1 MAAHIILVF
10 TYSNIFTAYY
20 YLYIKWFN
28 YYRFEGLILKCHHSQ
43 VDFVILCATSILM
56 VTGMPG
62 GSTGKVK
69 QNIDLVMFSQWFD
82 FKVNTPAN
90 RSHDKKKR
98 LQTLLGTFI
107 ISVNQ
112 HQLFQIQAEPY
123 ITCILHFLCH
133 CRSCFVFYGAYYW
146 YTKPFRSDILRFR
159 SFLPWNEPN
168 TEATW

>member
-43 VDFVILCATSILM
+43 VDFVILCATSILV
-56 VTGMPG
+56 VTGMLG

-69 QNIDLVMFSQWFD
+69 QNVDLVMFSQWFE
-82 FKVNTPAN
+82 FKVNTLAN
-90 RSHDKKKR
+90 RSRDDKTTSN
-98 LQTLLGTFI
+98 LAWDIHHLCQSASTLP
-107 ISVNQ
+107 N
-112 HQLFQIQAEPY
+112 
-123 ITCILHFLCH
+123 TCRTIHNLHILHFVCH
-133 CRSCFVFYGAYYW
+133 CRSWFVFYGTYL

-168 TEATW
+168 IEATW